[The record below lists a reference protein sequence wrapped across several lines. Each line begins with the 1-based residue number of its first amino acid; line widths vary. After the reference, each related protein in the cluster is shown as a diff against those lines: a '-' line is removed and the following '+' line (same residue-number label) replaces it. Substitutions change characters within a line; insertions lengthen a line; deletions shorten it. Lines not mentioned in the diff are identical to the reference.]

1 MPKIGDIVV
10 NVIVKTKR
18 RHKKRRPYLILWT
31 FGAPQEQS
39 ATAPTKKGTTVM
51 NTLTETQFVEGTV
64 QPTTKKG
71 NPAEVQSPVFSSSN
85 DAVIKVETA
94 IDNPLGVKVSAVAPG
109 AAQCLLTF
117 DADLGD
123 GVETVVLS
131 ADFTVIAGKA
141 VGGTFVFGAPQ
152 EQPEPAPTPTP

>member
-1 MPKIGDIVV
+1 MPKLPPIVV
-10 NVIVKTKR
+10 NVTVCLKNKR
-18 RHKKRRPYLILWT
+18 RCKTRRPYLILWT

-39 ATAPTKKGTTVM
+39 ATAPVNGTTM

-64 QPTTKKG
+64 QPTTRKG

-85 DAVIKVETA
+85 DAVLKVETA
-94 IDNPLGVKVSAVAPG
+94 IDNPLGVKVSAIAPG

-141 VGGTFVFGAPQ
+141 VGGTFNFGAPQ
-152 EQPEPAPTPTP
+152 EQPPTP